1 MTRPARALIST
12 TALRHNLARVRTLA
26 PHSRVLAVIKAD
38 GYGHGLIE
46 TAGALD
52 GADAFAVA
60 RLDEALALRAAG
72 VERPVV
78 LLEGFSDVEELALCA
93 THAFEPVLHHAQ
105 QVEALCAARPPT
117 PITVWLK
124 LDTGMH
130 RLGFAPRAL
139 PDVLARLAQ
148 CAVVQSPPRF
158 LTHLACADETDSS
171 FTREQAACFA
181 RSLEGCAGE
190 RSLANSAAIL
200 RHPALHADWVRPG
213 LMLYGVSPCAGECG
227 AQHGLQPAMRLETR
241 LIAVNHH
248 PRGAA
253 IGYGRSWVCPEAMPV
268 GVAAIGYG
276 DGYPRHARPG
286 TPVLVNGM
294 RVPLIGRVSMDMI
307 TLDLRTA
314 PLAAPGDPVLLWGP
328 ELPVETL
335 AGHADTIPYT
345 LLCGL
350 TARVARAYGE
360 GCSEPSGGVVVK
372 PALTELSDF
381 PA

>member
-1 MTRPARALIST
+1 VHISAA
-12 TALRHNLARVRTLA
+12 ALRHNLARVHALA
-26 PHSRVLAVIKAD
+26 PKSRVLAVIKAD

-46 TAGALD
+46 TARALD
-52 GADAFAVA
+52 AADAFAVA

-72 VERPVV
+72 VDRPMV
-78 LLEGFSDVEELALCA
+78 LLEGCADVEELTLCA
-93 THAFEPVLHHAQ
+93 THALEPVLHHAQ
-105 QVEALCAARPPT
+105 QVEALCAAHLAT

-139 PDVLARLAQ
+139 PGVLARLAQ
-148 CAVVQSPPRF
+148 CAAVKSAPRF
-158 LTHLACADETDSS
+158 LTHFACADEADAS
-171 FTREQAACFA
+171 FTREQAACFERA
-181 RSLEGCAGE
+181 LEGRAGE

-213 LMLYGVSPCAGECG
+213 LMLYGVSPFAGECG
-227 AQHGLQPAMRLETR
+227 AQLGLRPAMQLETR

-248 PRGAA
+248 PRGTA
-253 IGYGRSWVCPEAMPV
+253 IGYGRSWICPEPMPV

-286 TPVLVNGM
+286 TPVLVNGV

-307 TLDLRTA
+307 TLDLRA
-314 PLAAPGDPVLLWGP
+314 VPLAARGDPVLLWGAD
-328 ELPVETL
+328 LPVETI
-335 AGHADTIPYT
+335 ADHADTIPYT

-350 TARVARAYGE
+350 TARVARNCDENCPESLSIPSE
-360 GCSEPSGGVVVK
+360 G
-372 PALTELSDF
+372 
-381 PA
+381 